1 MRAVV
6 CEHAELGVRDLP
18 EPEPARG
25 QVRLEVLRC
34 GICGSDLHAR
44 HGIDEWADMA
54 AKTGYDRFGRSGD
67 ALVFGHEFSGAIAE
81 YGPGC
86 RAQVPTGAP
95 VVALP
100 LVRGTH
106 GIDAVGLSPH
116 APGAYA
122 EQVLVQ

>member
-6 CEHAELGVRDLP
+6 CQHARLDVVERP

-25 QVRLEVLRC
+25 QVRLEVVRC

-44 HGIDEWADMA
+44 HGIDDWAEVA
-54 AKTGYDRFGRSGD
+54 EQTGYDRFGRSSEPI
-67 ALVFGHEFSGAIAE
+67 VFGHEFSGRVAE

-86 RAQVPTGAP
+86 EAAVPTGTP

-100 LVRGTH
+100 IIRGER
-106 GIDAVGLSPH
+106 GIDVVGLSAH
-116 APGAYA
+116 A
-122 EQVLVQ
+122 